1 MSGDRNEIFQTNS
14 GVPGMCSLFCMCF
27 FFTKIS
33 YTDQKYAIVISADA
47 SNTEKYAAQVLS
59 EHLSALDENNYPIIN
74 DDQTFEGFK
83 FCVGVTSAYDTSDM
97 TDKAADSYMIAPFRN
112 GLAIYGSGSR
122 GTVYGVYT
130 FLEDFCG
137 YRCYTPES
145 GMVSTSGKMVLPEK
159 KIEYNTFFEYRN
171 TDWRSGWNPLYSV
184 ANKLNGDLHKAVT
197 QEQGGYI

>member
-1 MSGDRNEIFQTNS
+1 MKLSKLILVFL
-14 GVPGMCSLFCMCF
+14 VCAACSVFV
-27 FFTKIS
+27 FFTETS
-33 YTDQKYAIVISADA
+33 YADQEYAVVISADA
-47 SNTEKYAAQVLS
+47 SDTEKYAAQILS
-59 EHLSALDENNYPIIN
+59 EYLSALDGNNYPIVN

-83 FCVGVTSAYDTSDM
+83 FCVGATSAYDTSDM

-171 TDWRSGWNPLYSV
+171 TDWRSGWNSLYSV